1 MTQFLTGISEI
12 MDSLHKITNW
22 NDRESSSKAKVL
34 LNSIYCEFV
43 NILYVAS
50 HIFSITQP
58 RSVILQKKNLDR
70 LSAVNCIN
78 KTIGILNKLRSDG
91 KTEFEDLYYKLW

>member
-1 MTQFLTGISEI
+1 M
-12 MDSLHKITNW
+12 
-22 NDRESSSKAKVL
+22 
-34 LNSIYCEFV
+34 NSIDCEFV
-43 NILYVAS
+43 IILYVAS

-58 RSVILQKKNLDR
+58 LSVILQKKNLDR

-91 KTEFEDLYYKLW
+91 KTEFEDLYYKAMVKMDKLEITVKKSRTISVQHHR